1 MTFVVTHLHGEMDDD
16 PPVESL
22 PDLLGELDS
31 ADAEHG
37 TVAVGAGDSGWTLS
51 AYPDGRLLWEDVEEG
66 DEELELTDVSREE
79 MVRLFGL
86 VARGDLQAV
95 HDLPWKRRG

>member
-1 MTFVVTHLHGEMDDD
+1 MGFIVTHLSGEMDRD

-22 PDLLGELDS
+22 PELVGELDS
-31 ADAEHG
+31 ADPEHG
-37 TVAVGAGDSGWTLS
+37 DVAIADESGWTLT